1 MNVQEQIERI
11 EATSSTSVH
20 KRSAVF
26 SAILA
31 VALALF
37 EFGDHAAQHRAD
49 DFNTKASDVWAF
61 MKAKTLRQTV
71 LRSFAEA
78 VEVIVPPE
86 TRTEAAKQQ
95 IDGWRKTVARYESD
109 PAERVGR
116 KELQELAK
124 RYEHDR
130 DIASVTQRIFKFA
143 SSLAQVAIIIV
154 SASVLLHVIWLMWL
168 GVGLGIV
175 GLALGLLG
183 WTSPAWILHF
193 HLN

>member
-49 DFNTKASDVWAF
+49 DFNTKASDVWGDF
-61 MKAKTLRQTV
+61 QDKTLQQTV

-78 VEVIVPPE
+78 VEAIAPPE

-95 IDGWRKTVARYESD
+95 IDGWRKTIARYDSD
-109 PAERVGR
+109 PAERDGR
-116 KELQELAK
+116 KELRAVAEQ
-124 RYEHDR
+124 YEHDR
-130 DIASVTQRIFKFA
+130 DIASVTQRTFKLA
-143 SSLAQVAIIIV
+143 SFIAQVAIIIV
-154 SASVLLHVIWLMWL
+154 SASVLLHAIWLTWL
-168 GVGLGIV
+168 GVGLGII
-175 GLALGLLG
+175 GLVLGLLF
-183 WTSPAWILHF
+183 WTTPTWILHWIY
-193 HLN
+193 